1 MCTQMEII
9 DDEAKII
16 SWRNKHNFTF
26 MNTADFSE
34 DIADIAKYFN
44 GFRQNMQPERRLYI
58 KMGIHTPNDPK
69 RILRELRQWT
79 QLYGYTIS
87 ECMIQADNASYI
99 GWIAYSSYYTDTGK
113 LKEIL

>member
-1 MCTQMEII
+1 MILPLKKEVNDDGEEIKNIPKRVREILKSMCTQMEII

-69 RILRELRQWT
+69 RILRGLR
-79 QLYGYTIS
+79 
-87 ECMIQADNASYI
+87 
-99 GWIAYSSYYTDTGK
+99 
-113 LKEIL
+113 